1 MARTDRQRPRR
12 CVLFEPFSSAR
23 LPAGRDARR
32 IRAVSRKAAVLAG
45 FFGAL
50 GALVAA
56 GAVAATKSGS
66 DPVRLRVSVS
76 PESVAPGGELVAT
89 FELTPSAGIKLTRYP
104 KIRIEIPAQEGLAA
118 PASKALGSDG
128 PPPPDGLASNYFDK
142 LDPIRLGLKLDPAAG
157 GGRREFTARVSYA
170 YCVTASGYC
179 APVKTEVR
187 IPVTVR

>member
-1 MARTDRQRPRR
+1 MIHE
-12 CVLFEPFSSAR
+12 L
-23 LPAGRDARR
+23 
-32 IRAVSRKAAVLAG
+32 AVLAG
-45 FFGAL
+45 FAAL
-50 GALVAA
+50 GPLVAA
-56 GAVAATKSGS
+56 GPIAATRAGS

-76 PESVAPGGELVAT
+76 PETVAPGGELVAM

-104 KIRIEIPAQEGLAA
+104 KIRIEVPAQEGLAS

-142 LDPIRLGLKLDPAAG
+142 LDPIRLDLKLDSAVG
-157 GGRREFTARVSYA
+157 RGRRELTARVSYA